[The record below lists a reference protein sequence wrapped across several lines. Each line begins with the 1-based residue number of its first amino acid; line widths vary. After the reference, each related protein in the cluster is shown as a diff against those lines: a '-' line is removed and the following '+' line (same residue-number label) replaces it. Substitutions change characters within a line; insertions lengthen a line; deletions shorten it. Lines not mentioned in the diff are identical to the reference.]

1 MEVDAKESLAWG
13 GGLKANILEFQGIRL
28 TGDAQYRTTEC
39 DVSTISIENSSVND
53 SGNFEVKE
61 YQAGLFLSKK
71 FEIPLQSQSIYAVP
85 YTGLVYSDSNVDVS
99 FYNPNNPTTD
109 YSLFDAN
116 NKKCYGFVLGCDILP
131 SLRSA
136 FICSIELRFVDEI
149 ALSLGG
155 NMKF

>member
-13 GGLKANILEFQGIRL
+13 GGLKANIFEFQGIRL
-28 TGDAQYRTTEC
+28 TGDAQYRTTDS
-39 DVSTISIENSSVND
+39 DVSTISINQTSVND
-53 SGNFEVKE
+53 SGKFVVDEW
-61 YQAGLFLSKK
+61 QAGLFLSKK
-71 FEIPLQSQSIYAVP
+71 FEIPLKMQSIYAVP
-85 YTGLVYSDSNVDVS
+85 YTGLVYADSNVDVS
-99 FYNPNNPTTD
+99 FSNPNNPTGD

-116 NKKCYGFVLGCDILP
+116 NKKSYGFVLGCDIVP

-136 FICSIELRFVDEI
+136 FIYSIELRLVDEV